1 MPARKAAP
9 AKNTVKPDGLRLRLV
24 VPGNVRHNSGGN
36 VYNAALA
43 RELAALGVEVDIC
56 PLDGGWPVGSPEDRR
71 RLATLLCD
79 GDSGGASEHDAGD
92 DDDAGAD
99 AASGAAMRRV
109 TLVDGLLACGAPEEL
124 AAAAA
129 AGRPAWILLHM
140 PLDDTGHGEAALE
153 RRALRAAAGVI
164 CTSTSAAAGIRAR
177 HGLDGVTTALPGS
190 DAAALAAGSEPPH
203 FLAVA
208 ALLPNKDQSLLL
220 AALSALTDLPWTASL
235 VGSDAADPAYAAR
248 LRDTVDRLGLQ
259 DRIRIPGELR
269 GGALE
274 AEWSAAD
281 LSLLISQAETFG
293 LVVTES
299 IARGV
304 PVVVRAGTGAV
315 EALAAGTPAPAA
327 PATLTAAPGAPA
339 QPTPAPSPAAADSAA
354 LLPGT
359 AVALGTDPAPL
370 TEVLRRW
377 LSEPGLRTRWRGAAV
392 AARDRLPGWDA
403 TARTVLAAIAPE
415 RPGSERHGSNHPAP
429 ELPADRQRAAPQ
441 EKPDAEDSP
450 AAQAGG
456 Q

>member
-1 MPARKAAP
+1 
-9 AKNTVKPDGLRLRLV
+9 VQPDGLRVRLV

-43 RELAALGVEVDIC
+43 RELAALGVDVDIC
-56 PLDGGWPVGSPEDRR
+56 PLDGGWPVGSAEDRR
-71 RLATLLCD
+71 RLAALLCD
-79 GDSGGASEHDAGD
+79 GDGGDAANNHDAGD
-92 DDDAGAD
+92 AAGA
-99 AASGAAMRRV
+99 GRHV
-109 TLVDGLLACGAPEEL
+109 TLVDGLLACGAPDEL

-140 PLDDTGHGEAALE
+140 PLDDTGHGEAGLE

-177 HGLDGVTTALPGS
+177 HGLDGVRTALPGS
-190 DAAALAAGSEPPH
+190 DSAALASGSEPPH
-203 FLAVA
+203 LVAVA

-220 AALSALTDLPWTASL
+220 AALSALKDLPWTASL
-235 VGSDAADPAYAAR
+235 IGSDTADPGYAAG

-259 DRIRIPGELR
+259 DRVRIPGELR
-269 GGALE
+269 GAALE
-274 AEWSAAD
+274 SEWAAAD

-315 EALAAGTPAPAA
+315 EALAAGTPAPTVAGESA
-327 PATLTAAPGAPA
+327 PRTTAAP
-339 QPTPAPSPAAADSAA
+339 PAAGSADA
-354 LLPGT
+354 LPGT
-359 AVALGTDPAPL
+359 AVALGTDPGPL
-370 TEVLRRW
+370 AEVLRRW
-377 LSEPGLRTRWRGAAV
+377 LSEPGLRTRWRAAAV
-392 AARDRLPGWDA
+392 EARDRLPGWDA
-403 TARTVLAAIAPE
+403 TARAVLAALDPE
-415 RPGSERHGSNHPAP
+415 RPAAQPA
-429 ELPADRQRAAPQ
+429 ASAPGAGQ
-441 EKPDAEDSP
+441 EMPSAEDSP

>member
-1 MPARKAAP
+1 MPARNPAP
-9 AKNTVKPDGLRLRLV
+9 ARKTAQPDGLRVRLV

-43 RELAALGVEVDIC
+43 RELAALGVDVDIC

-79 GDSGGASEHDAGD
+79 GGGGATNDHDAGD
-92 DDDAGAD
+92 HDAAADDAA
-99 AASGAAMRRV
+99 GAAAKRQV

-164 CTSTSAAAGIRAR
+164 CTSTSATAGIRAR
-177 HGLDGVTTALPGS
+177 HGLDGVKTALPGS
-190 DAAALAAGSEPPH
+190 DAAAPAAGSEPPH
-203 FLAVA
+203 LLAVA

-235 VGSDAADPAYAAR
+235 VGSDTADRAYAAR
-248 LRDTVDRLGLQ
+248 LRDTVNRLGLQ

-274 AEWSAAD
+274 AEWAAAD

-327 PATLTAAPGAPA
+327 PATPGSPGSPATLAPAAPRTEG
-339 QPTPAPSPAAADSAA
+339 DRAA

-359 AVALGTDPAPL
+359 AVALGTGPAPL
-370 TEVLRRW
+370 TELLRRW
-377 LSEPGLRTRWRGAAV
+377 LSEPGLRTRWRDAAL
-392 AARDRLPGWDA
+392 AARERLPGWDA
-403 TARTVLAAIAPE
+403 TARTVLAAVAPE
-415 RPGSERHGSNHPAP
+415 RPGSERHGSNHPDP
-429 ELPADRQRAAPQ
+429 ELPAARPPGAPQ
-441 EKPDAEDSP
+441 EKPGAEDSP

>member
-1 MPARKAAP
+1 MPAR
-9 AKNTVKPDGLRLRLV
+9 NTVPPDGLRLRLV

-43 RELAALGVEVDIC
+43 RELAALGVDVDVC
-56 PLDGGWPVGSPEDRR
+56 PFDGGWPVGSPEDRR
-71 RLATLLCD
+71 RLAALLCD
-79 GDSGGASEHDAGD
+79 GDGAANYRD
-92 DDDAGAD
+92 DDDVSD
-99 AASGAAMRRV
+99 AAAAKRQV
-109 TLVDGLLACGAPEEL
+109 TLVDGLLACGAPEEV

-140 PLDDTGHGEAALE
+140 PLDETGHDEAGLE

-177 HGLDGVTTALPGS
+177 HGLDGVRTAPPGN
-190 DAAALAAGSEPPH
+190 DAAALAAGSVPPH
-203 FLAVA
+203 LLAVA

-220 AALSALTDLPWTASL
+220 AAMSALTDLPWTASL
-235 VGSDAADPAYAAR
+235 VGSDTADQAYAAR
-248 LRDTVDRLGLQ
+248 LRDTVNRLGLQ

-274 AEWSAAD
+274 AEWAAAD
-281 LSLLISQAETFG
+281 LSLLISKAETFG

-315 EALAAGTPAPAA
+315 EALAAGN
-327 PATLTAAPGAPA
+327 
-339 QPTPAPSPAAADSAA
+339 PAPSPVAPAPVAPAPTATTETSPAVTDGAAT
-354 LLPGT
+354 LPGT
-359 AVALGTDPAPL
+359 AVALGADPAPL

-377 LSEPGLRTRWRGAAV
+377 LSEPGLRSRWRAAAV
-392 AARDRLPGWDA
+392 HARDRLPGWDT
-403 TARTVLAAIAPE
+403 TARTVLAALDPE
-415 RPGSERHGSNHPAP
+415 HPAAH
-429 ELPADRQRAAPQ
+429 PAAQPAAQPPAAPPGVEQ
-441 EKPDAEDSP
+441 DEPSAEDSP
-450 AAQAGG
+450 AVRAGG

>member
-1 MPARKAAP
+1 MG
-9 AKNTVKPDGLRLRLV
+9 NTVQPDGLRLRLV

-43 RELAALGVEVDIC
+43 RELAALGVEVAIC
-56 PLDGGWPVGSPEDRR
+56 PLDGGWPVGTAEDRR
-71 RLATLLCD
+71 RLAALL
-79 GDSGGASEHDAGD
+79 GNGD
-92 DDDAGAD
+92 DGGTANGYDAAD
-99 AASGAAMRRV
+99 ASAAKRHV
-109 TLVDGLLACGAPEEL
+109 TLVDGLLACGAPDEL

-140 PLDDTGHGEAALE
+140 PLDDTGNGEAGLE

-177 HGLDGVTTALPGS
+177 HGLDGVRTALPGT
-190 DAAALAAGSEPPH
+190 DAAALADGSEPPH
-203 FLAVA
+203 LLAVA

-235 VGSDAADPAYAAR
+235 VGSDTADPAYAAR
-248 LRDTVDRLGLQ
+248 LRDAVNRLGMQ

-269 GGALE
+269 GAALE
-274 AEWSAAD
+274 AEWAAAD
-281 LSLLISQAETFG
+281 LSLLISKAETFG

-315 EALAAGTPAPAA
+315 EALAAGTPAPT
-327 PATLTAAPGAPA
+327 PGAPGAVA
-339 QPTPAPSPAAADSAA
+339 SAPLPAAAGDAGT
-354 LLPGT
+354 LPGT
-359 AVALGTDPAPL
+359 AVALGADPAPL

-377 LSEPGLRTRWRGAAV
+377 LSEPGLRTRWRAA
-392 AARDRLPGWDA
+392 AADARERLPGWNS
-403 TARTVLAAIAPE
+403 TARTVLAALDPE
-415 RPGSERHGSNHPAP
+415 HPAGQP
-429 ELPADRQRAAPQ
+429 PGAPPGIDQ
-441 EKPDAEDSP
+441 EKPSAEDSP
-450 AAQAGG
+450 AARAGG